1 MKNIKSENG
10 AITIL
15 VLVSVLFM
23 LSFLISSYVIIAN
36 KVQVQK
42 EIITQTKSIYENY
55 DLEEIYNSYF
65 GNGEV
70 IPIYDTNQ
78 LFKLGTNVNGAIKQM
93 ENKIYKF
100 SNTGKYILMEDLE
113 INESELPEGWIAP
126 ELFFM
131 RKNNKLGKIDYNG
144 HTIKVKYSSGEEII
158 YDGTPVMVLNVA
170 EGAIEIK
177 NDTYKITTTNEDGTT
192 TTTEDEYTG
201 KYVITGTS
209 NENTVKILGTG
220 NFDITLKNLNIDVS
234 AIERLC
240 AFNGNYNT
248 MAKGVNLKIKL
259 EGENTLIGGDN
270 AAGLGFSGG
279 TPNLDGETEGSTL
292 TIEGD
297 GILNVKGGAYAGGLG
312 SGYTGWNAAPGDAN
326 NIIINSGTIIAK
338 TGNNGCA
345 IGGGWKKNAKNIVI
359 NGGTIT
365 AIGSNRYGIGSTE
378 DSDIT
383 INGGTITVSGGE
395 YGSGIKA
402 DNLIINGGIITS
414 QATYRTQ
421 TGIGGSDNAKV
432 TINGGT
438 VISQAAVNY
447 NQCPGIGVGGY
458 TTDEATEEQ
467 LATIKVVVNGG
478 SVLATGNVDI
488 GYGVTKAY
496 AKNSNGKTIYLTKI
510 KLNNITSA
518 TKIESIKTSDNI
530 EYKTNDMYTGTEGDL
545 YLYLPEGTRTIN
557 IETAD
562 KIYSAQIIT
571 SKDNE
576 QTVNTLD

>member
-36 KVQVQK
+36 KVQTQK
-42 EIITQTKSIYENY
+42 EIIAQTRKVYGNY
-55 DLEEIYNSYF
+55 DLDEIYNSYF
-65 GNGEV
+65 SNGEV
-70 IPIYDTNQ
+70 VPIYDTNQ
-78 LFKLGTNVNGAIKQM
+78 LFKLGTNVNSAIKQM

-113 INESELPEGWIAP
+113 IDESELPEGWIAP

-144 HTIKVKYSSGEEII
+144 HTIKVKYSNGEEII
-158 YDGTPVMVLNVA
+158 YDGTPIMILNVA

-209 NENTVKILGTG
+209 DKNTVKILGTG
-220 NFDITLKNLNIDVS
+220 NFDITLRNLNIDVS
-234 AIERLC
+234 KIGYAV
-240 AFNGNYNT
+240 AFNGNYNII
-248 MAKGVNLKIKL
+248 AKGVNVKIKL
-259 EGENTLIGGDN
+259 EGENTLIGGGS
-270 AAGLGFSGG
+270 APGLGFAGAIA
-279 TPNLDGETEGSTL
+279 NIDGEIDGSTL

-297 GILNVKGGAYAGGLG
+297 GILNVKGGDYAGGIG
-312 SGYTGWNAAPGDAN
+312 SGYGYWYAANGAAN
-326 NIIINSGTIIAK
+326 NIIINSGTIIAR
-338 TGNNGCA
+338 TGNNGDA
-345 IGGGWKKNAKNIVI
+345 IGPGLRNQANNIVI
-359 NGGTIT
+359 NGGNIT
-365 AIGSNRYGIGSTE
+365 AIGSNSNGIGGTGT
-378 DSDIT
+378 I
-383 INGGTITVSGGE
+383 INGGVITASGGE
-395 YGSGIKA
+395 YGYGIKA
-402 DNLIINGGIITS
+402 DGLIINGGIITS
-414 QATYRTQ
+414 KATYKTR
-421 TGIGGSDNAKV
+421 TGIGTNEGAEV

-438 VISQAAVNY
+438 VIAQASSH
-447 NQCPGIGVGGY
+447 NQMPGIGTGSY

-478 SVLATGNVDI
+478 SVLSKGNVDI

-496 AKNSNGKTIYLTKI
+496 AKNTNGETIYLTKI

-518 TKIESIKTSDNI
+518 TKIESITISDNI

-545 YLYLPEGTRTIN
+545 YLYIPEGTRTIN

-562 KIYSAQIIT
+562 KTYSAQIVT

>member
-36 KVQVQK
+36 KVQTQK
-42 EIITQTKSIYENY
+42 EIIAQTRKVYGNY
-55 DLEEIYNSYF
+55 DLDEIYNSYF
-65 GNGEV
+65 SNGEV
-70 IPIYDTNQ
+70 VPIYDTNQ
-78 LFKLGTNVNGAIKQM
+78 LFKLGTNVNSAIKQM

-113 INESELPEGWIAP
+113 IDESELPEGWIAP

-144 HTIKVKYSSGEEII
+144 HTIKVKYSNGEEII
-158 YDGTPVMVLNVA
+158 YDGTPIMILNVA

-209 NENTVKILGTG
+209 DKNTVKILGTG
-220 NFDITLKNLNIDVS
+220 NFDITLRNLNIDVS
-234 AIERLC
+234 KIGYAV
-240 AFNGNYNT
+240 AFNGNYNII
-248 MAKGVNLKIKL
+248 AKGVNVKIKL
-259 EGENTLIGGDN
+259 EGENTLIGGGS
-270 AAGLGFSGG
+270 APGLGFAGAIA
-279 TPNLDGETEGSTL
+279 NIDGEIDGSTL

-297 GILNVKGGAYAGGLG
+297 GILNVKGGDYAGGIG
-312 SGYTGWNAAPGDAN
+312 SGYGYWYAANGAAN
-326 NIIINSGTIIAK
+326 NIIINSGTIIAR
-338 TGNNGCA
+338 TGNNGDA
-345 IGGGWKKNAKNIVI
+345 IGPGLRNQANNIVI
-359 NGGTIT
+359 NGGNIT
-365 AIGSNRYGIGSTE
+365 AIGSNSNGIGGTGT
-378 DSDIT
+378 I
-383 INGGTITVSGGE
+383 INGGVITASGGE
-395 YGSGIKA
+395 YGYGIKA
-402 DNLIINGGIITS
+402 DGLIINGGIITS
-414 QATYRTQ
+414 KATCKTR
-421 TGIGGSDNAKV
+421 TGIGTNEGAEV

-438 VISQAAVNY
+438 VIAQASSH
-447 NQCPGIGVGGY
+447 NQMPGIGTGSY

-496 AKNSNGKTIYLTKI
+496 AKNSNGETIYLTKI

-518 TKIESIKTSDNI
+518 TKIEAITTSDNI

-545 YLYLPEGTRTIN
+545 YLYIPEGTRTIN

-562 KIYSAQIIT
+562 KTYSAQIVT

>member
-36 KVQVQK
+36 KVQTQK
-42 EIITQTKSIYENY
+42 EIIAQTRKVYGNY
-55 DLEEIYNSYF
+55 DLDEIYNSYF
-65 GNGEV
+65 SNGEV
-70 IPIYDTNQ
+70 VPIYDTNQ
-78 LFKLGTNVNGAIKQM
+78 LFKLGTNVNSAIKQM

-144 HTIKVKYSSGEEII
+144 HTIKVKYSDGEEII
-158 YDGTPVMVLNVA
+158 YDGTPVMILNIA
-170 EGAIEIK
+170 KGSIEIR
-177 NDTYKITTTNEDGTT
+177 NDTYKIITTNDDGTT

-209 NENTVKILGTG
+209 NKDAVKILGTG
-220 NFDITLKNLNIDVS
+220 NFDITLRNLNIDVS
-234 AIERLC
+234 AIDKLS
-240 AFNGNYNT
+240 AFNGNYNA

-259 EGENTLIGGDN
+259 EGENTLIGGNN
-270 AAGLGFSGG
+270 AAGLGFAGG

-292 TIEGD
+292 TIEGN
-297 GILNVKGGAYAGGLG
+297 GTLNVTGGNYAGGLG
-312 SGYTGWNAAPGDAN
+312 IGYTGLNAATGNAN

-338 TGNNGCA
+338 TGNNGAA
-345 IGGGWKKNAKNIVI
+345 IGGGLRKESKNIVI
-359 NGGTIT
+359 NGGNIT
-365 AIGSNRYGIGSTE
+365 AFSKNSYGIGGTSA
-378 DSDIT
+378 SNVT
-383 INGGTITVSGGE
+383 INGGIVIAKGGE
-395 YGSGIKA
+395 YGDAIKG
-402 DNLIINGGIITS
+402 DGLTINGGIVTAV
-414 QATYRTQ
+414 ATYRTQ
-421 TGIGGSDNAKV
+421 VGIGGTGV

-438 VISQAAVNY
+438 VIAQAEPNY
-447 NQCPGIGVGGY
+447 NQRPGIGVGGY

-496 AKNSNGKTIYLTKI
+496 AKNSNGETIYLTKI

-518 TKIESIKTSDNI
+518 TKIESITTSDNI

-545 YLYLPEGTRTIN
+545 YLYIPEGTRTIN

-562 KIYSAQIIT
+562 KTYSAQIVT